1 MDKKKQ
7 DIYGTTPDHKFLMPG
22 VALILLCI
30 CLIVP
35 AFALSSDDTENV
47 TANTTTLDTLSQAP
61 FNPAFVSY
69 VDGLHPVVKTLLRSS
84 YAVTTTATTAPQH
97 SLGLVPS
104 PVWRPEISNIPM
116 TGSGTETRLSSY
128 STGSG
133 IPADAMNETKF
144 DLRNYGKV
152 SPVKNQGNFGACWAF
167 ASLASL
173 ESTLMPVTP
182 TPDFSEK
189 NLANLAGFDF
199 AIPAGGGQVW
209 MATAYLTRWNGPVDE
224 ATDPYPSVCWTSSRT
239 YPPVK
244 HVQDVVIFPI
254 RTDRTDTENMKYALT
269 TWGAA
274 ATGFFWDD
282 SFYNDTYAS
291 YYEPATVSN
300 PAQGGGH
307 FVTIVGWDDT
317 YAAGNFTDTPAGPG
331 AWIVKNSW
339 GTGWGDGGYFYVS
352 YYDKYFASALDSRTE
367 SYYDSAVIFG
377 EDTSDYNAIY
387 SYDRLGEVTDYSYN
401 TNKTGSFASVFT
413 ATTPGTVSAV
423 GFYTADVNVPCTIS
437 VYKNPPS
444 GPTGNTPVA
453 EFDTTLPYMGYNTV
467 DIPNGMRVP
476 VTDGDRFSVVV
487 TVTNPTYNYYIPAE
501 INRANYTSGI
511 VSSAGQSYVLG
522 SSGWVDWKTVV
533 TGWGVNNSN
542 ICLKAY
548 TSATVTPT
556 SDEDL
561 VGGSGSSGVGGSTAA
576 TVSGIVAGQPAT
588 FSFNQNPGT
597 TAPVALDTVQ
607 ITFSQSPGTVD
618 VTGLPVTDG
627 GSPPGQ
633 TVVGYFRIEPVGVNQ
648 NAVSSGVITFSVS
661 RQWLLDHDYDPANV
675 VLMRNHD
682 TQWTALP
689 TTQSGLNGD
698 TYSYQATTPGFSYFA
713 VVVESPEPSA
723 TRTPEVTSSSA
734 SGTTPTFPIETTGS
748 AALQETPAVR
758 QGVTTAPVSAA
769 TTEIP
774 SVPKAPAG
782 ISAWTIA
789 GIVCIMLVIAGSAF
803 ILRRWWI
810 RRQNPALFRKYD

>member
-7 DIYGTTPDHKFLMPG
+7 DIYGTTPGHKFLIPG

-35 AFALSSDDTENV
+35 AFALPGDDTENV
-47 TANTTTLDTLSQAP
+47 TANTTTLDTLRQAP

-69 VDGLHPVVKTLLRSS
+69 INGLHPVKTLLRSS
-84 YAVTTTATTAPQH
+84 SAATITATAAPQH

-104 PVWRPEISNIPM
+104 PVWRPELSNIPM
-116 TGSGTETRLSSY
+116 AGSGTETRLSSY
-128 STGSG
+128 SSGSG
-133 IPADAMNETKF
+133 IPVDALNETKF

-182 TPDFSEK
+182 APDFSEK

-199 AIPAGGGQVW
+199 AIPNGGGQVW
-209 MATAYLTRWNGPVDE
+209 MAAAYLTRWNGPVDE
-224 ATDPYPSVCWTSSRT
+224 TMDPYPSGNIWSSSDT

-244 HVQDVVIFPI
+244 HVQDIVIFPL
-254 RTDRTDTENMKYALT
+254 RTNRTDTENMKYALT

-274 ATGFFWDD
+274 ATGFYWNDTL
-282 SFYNDTYAS
+282 YNDTYAS
-291 YYEPATVSN
+291 YYEPAGISDPVPGS
-300 PAQGGGH
+300 GH

-352 YYDKYFASALDSRTE
+352 YYDKYFASAKDSLTG
-367 SYYDSAVIFG
+367 SSYDSAVIFG

-387 SYDRLGEVTDYSYN
+387 SYDRLGDISDYSYY
-401 TNKTGSFASVFT
+401 TSKTGSFASVFT

-423 GFYTADVNVPCTIS
+423 GFYTTDMNVPCTIS

-444 GPTGNTPVA
+444 GPVDNTPVA
-453 EFDTTLPYMGYNTV
+453 EFNTTLPYMGFNTV
-467 DIPNGMRVP
+467 DIPDGMRVP
-476 VTDGDRFSVVV
+476 VTTGDRFSVVV
-487 TVTNPTYNYYIPAE
+487 EVENPKNDYYIPTE
-501 INRANYTSGI
+501 INSPGYSSGV

-522 SSGWVDWKTVV
+522 GSGWVDWKTVV

-548 TSATVTPT
+548 TTAPAAPSGN
-556 SDEDL
+556 SD
-561 VGGSGSSGVGGSTAA
+561 GGTGGSGVGGSTAA

-588 FSFNQNPGT
+588 FSFHQNPGI

-607 ITFSQSPGTVD
+607 ITFSTSPGTVD
-618 VTGLPVTDG
+618 ITGLPVAGG

-633 TVVGYFRIEPVGVNQ
+633 TVVGYFRIEPVGINQ
-648 NAVSSGVITFSVS
+648 DTVSSGVITFSVS

-698 TYSYQATTPGFSYFA
+698 TYTYQATTPGFSYFA
-713 VVVESPEPSA
+713 VVVESPEQSA

-734 SGTTPTFPIETTGS
+734 SGTTPTVPKETTGS
-748 AALQETPAVR
+748 AGLQETPAVR
-758 QGVTTAPVSAA
+758 QAATTAPLTAA

-774 SVPKAPAG
+774 SAPKSPAG
-782 ISAWTIA
+782 IPAWTIA
-789 GIVCIMLVIAGSAF
+789 GIVCLLLVIAGGAF